1 MKPAKGSAAPLAG
14 STPPVKVTA
23 TAQAPGDRLRAAGL
37 LPVGNDEIARS
48 ELARMVAAMPLFAGL
63 DAAEVAALC
72 QRMQLF
78 DAKPGDTMIHEG
90 EPGDFMVLVLT
101 GAVDVLRRNRFNYP
115 SRIAVAEASQ
125 ALGEMSMFDG
135 EPRFASCVVLEP
147 TRVAILG
154 REAMAALLDAQPA
167 LGNRVLL
174 RLAQLLSE
182 RLRQASAKLVS
193 YVEAGR
199 QG

>member
-1 MKPAKGSAAPLAG
+1 MKPAKSSPAPLADRR
-14 STPPVKVTA
+14 PPAEATTA
-23 TAQAPGDRLRAAGL
+23 TQAPGDRLRAAGL
-37 LPVGNDEIARS
+37 VPVGEDEAARS
-48 ELARMVAAMPLFAGL
+48 ELARMVAAMPLFVGL
-63 DAAEVAALC
+63 DAAELAALC

-78 DAKPGDTMIHEG
+78 DAQPSDMMIREG
-90 EPGDFMVLVLT
+90 EPGDFMVLVLK
-101 GAVDVLRRNRFNYP
+101 GSVDVLRRNRFNYP
-115 SRIAVAEASQ
+115 SRIAVAEAGK

-135 EPRFASCVVLEP
+135 EPRFASCVALEP

-154 REAMAALLDAQPA
+154 REAMTALFDAQPA

>member
-1 MKPAKGSAAPLAG
+1 M
-14 STPPVKVTA
+14 
-23 TAQAPGDRLRAAGL
+23 
-37 LPVGNDEIARS
+37 
-48 ELARMVAAMPLFAGL
+48 LFAARLHPRQRACEL
-63 DAAEVAALC
+63 DAAQTAALS
-72 QRMQLF
+72 
-78 DAKPGDTMIHEG
+78 AVP
-90 EPGDFMVLVLT
+90 
-101 GAVDVLRRNRFNYP
+101 GAVFGGCNDGWLR
-115 SRIAVAEASQ
+115 AS
-125 ALGEMSMFDG
+125 STRDG
-135 EPRFASCVVLEP
+135 EPRFASCVALEP

-154 REAMAALLDAQPA
+154 REAMTALFDAQPA